1 MNVHVCV
8 CLCVCVHVPNADDWQ
23 CAASVQ
29 DVTAPLCKQCSNA
42 RSQKQP
48 WASSSTSLP
57 LHAPFLLLLPL
68 LSTKHL
74 WRYDASAAMCAA
86 VLLMLRLKP
95 IFCLQLPP
103 QQAEE
108 HARREMDRQRGEGG
122 AREVGGVGSCRQTRR
137 AAIIAKRFALCNMN
151 NFARKLFL
159 ILTPVE
165 AAHSLKLRL
174 DPAPPPLPLSQHSS
188 RRVRSTTGKGTGQR
202 RQGQGGWQV
211 QHEFNFLLYSLQ
223 FA

>member
-1 MNVHVCV
+1 MYVHVCEMCVYV
-8 CLCVCVHVPNADDWQ
+8 CVLLCVCVHVPNADDWQ

-48 WASSSTSLP
+48 WASSSNSTSLP
-57 LHAPFLLLLPL
+57 LHAPFLLLHPL

-108 HARREMDRQRGEGG
+108 HARTGRQGEERREGEWG
-122 AREVGGVGSCRQTRR
+122 AGSCRQTRR
-137 AAIIAKRFALCNMN
+137 AAIIATRFALCNMN

-174 DPAPPPLPLSQHSS
+174 DPAPPPPAPVAAQ
-188 RRVRSTTGKGTGQR
+188 Q
-202 RQGQGGWQV
+202 
-211 QHEFNFLLYSLQ
+211 
-223 FA
+223 

>member
-1 MNVHVCV
+1 
-8 CLCVCVHVPNADDWQ
+8 
-23 CAASVQ
+23 
-29 DVTAPLCKQCSNA
+29 
-42 RSQKQP
+42 
-48 WASSSTSLP
+48 
-57 LHAPFLLLLPL
+57 
-68 LSTKHL
+68 
-74 WRYDASAAMCAA
+74 MCAA

-108 HARREMDRQRGEGG
+108 HARTGRQGEERREG
-122 AREVGGVGSCRQTRR
+122 EVGGGSCRQTRR
-137 AAIIAKRFALCNMN
+137 AAIIATRFALCNMN

-174 DPAPPPLPLSQHSS
+174 VPPLPPLPLPLSQHSS

-202 RQGQGGWQV
+202 RQGQGGGKCSTNLIFYFTV
-211 QHEFNFLLYSLQ
+211 YSLPDSCHKRRRRRRG
-223 FA
+223 